1 MKERISSREVIDFQR
16 GVNRRMVKMWKN
28 KMPTKVRV
36 FMWLVIQDRIQT
48 EMNLNKKEKK
58 EEGGWGGGAAKVT
71 KTAVY
76 VG

>member
-58 EEGGWGGGAAKVT
+58 KEEGGGGGAKVT

>member
-1 MKERISSREVIDFQR
+1 
-16 GVNRRMVKMWKN
+16 MWKN

-58 EEGGWGGGAAKVT
+58 KRRGVGGGRR
-71 KTAVY
+71 
-76 VG
+76 

>member
-58 EEGGWGGGAAKVT
+58 EEGGWGAAKVT

>member
-58 EEGGWGGGAAKVT
+58 KRRGVGGGRR
-71 KTAVY
+71 
-76 VG
+76 